1 MVRHGISAQL
11 ARVHASRL
19 TSDLGRL
26 AAGRDTIIV
35 GPWLG
40 EVGFELLYWVPF
52 LRWFAATFNV
62 APDRLLI
69 VSRGGTA
76 SWYRPF
82 ASGYRD
88 IFDYLTPEEF
98 RQRHDERVAANG
110 EQKQTQVLAFERQ
123 VLRELTK
130 DVHSRSMLHPSTMY
144 GLFNPFW
151 WGHVD
156 VEWVQRFAK
165 YERLT
170 PDVVAGCRRPNRP
183 YTAVKFYFN
192 DCFPDTAENRAFV
205 RRTLQMLAER
215 GPVVSLATGLRL
227 DDHASDEEPQEGAK
241 VRECEGAKVR
251 ECEGAKV
258 RECEG
263 AKVRESEGAKVRE
276 CEGARVRESEGA
288 KVQTLPPDM
297 HPRENLALQTALV
310 SGAEAFVGTYGG
322 FSYLAPFLGVRS
334 TAYFADPAGYSPRHL
349 LMARSALA
357 TIGAGGLLNVRPT
370 GLEGVV

>member
-1 MVRHGISAQL
+1 MKLVRQLVPRSVRHGISAQL

-19 TSDLGRL
+19 ASDLGRL

-52 LRWFAATFNV
+52 LRWFAGTYGV
-62 APDRLLI
+62 ARERLLI
-69 VSRGGTA
+69 VSRGGTS

-82 ASGYRD
+82 AAGYRD

-98 RQRHDERVAANG
+98 RQRHDERVATNG
-110 EQKQTQVLAFERQ
+110 EQKQTRVLAFERQ

-151 WGHVD
+151 WGHVNE
-156 VEWVQRFAK
+156 EWVHRFAK

-170 PDVVAGCRRPNRP
+170 ADGGAGFSRPTSP

-192 DCFPDTAENRAFV
+192 DCFPDTPDNRAFAQ
-205 RRTLQMLAER
+205 RTLKALTER

-227 DDHASDEEPQEGAK
+227 DDHASDEEAQTGAR
-241 VRECEGAKVR
+241 VREG
-251 ECEGAKV
+251 
-258 RECEG
+258 
-263 AKVRESEGAKVRE
+263 
-276 CEGARVRESEGA
+276 EGARVRGCEGA
-288 KVQTLPPDM
+288 TVQTLPSDM
-297 HPRENLALQTALV
+297 HPRENLALQTAV
-310 SGAEAFVGTYGG
+310 VAGASAFVGTYGG

-334 TAYFADPAGYSPRHL
+334 TACFSDPSGYSPRHL
-349 LMARSALA
+349 LMARSALDS
-357 TIGAGGLLNVRPT
+357 IGAGGLLEVRPT
-370 GLEGVV
+370 VYGANGG

>member
-1 MVRHGISAQL
+1 MKLVRQLVPRAVRHGISAQL

-19 TSDLGRL
+19 ASDLGRL
-26 AAGRDTIIV
+26 AAGRETIVV

-52 LRWFAATFNV
+52 LRWFAATFAV
-62 APDRLLI
+62 APERLLI

-151 WGHVD
+151 WGHVGE
-156 VEWVQRFAK
+156 EWVHRFAK
-165 YERLT
+165 YERLGAANMG
-170 PDVVAGCRRPNRP
+170 AGSVGAGSVWAGSVGAAFRRPDQP

-192 DCFPDTAENRAFV
+192 DCFPDTPETRAFV
-205 RRTLQMLAER
+205 RRTLQMLTER
-215 GPVVSLATGLRL
+215 GPVVSLLTGLRL
-227 DDHASDEEPQEGAK
+227 DDHASDDGAT
-241 VRECEGAKVR
+241 VRGCEGAT
-251 ECEGAKV
+251 
-258 RECEG
+258 
-263 AKVRESEGAKVRE
+263 
-276 CEGARVRESEGA
+276 
-288 KVQTLPPDM
+288 VQFLPADM
-297 HPRENLALQTALV
+297 HPRENLALQTAIV
-310 SGAEAFVGTYGG
+310 AGASAFVGTYGG
-322 FSYLAPFLGVRS
+322 FSYLAPFLGVQS
-334 TAYFADPAGYSPRHL
+334 TAYFADPDGYSPRHL
-349 LMARSALA
+349 LMARSALES
-357 TIGAGGLLNVRPT
+357 IGAKGSLDVRPI
-370 GLEGVV
+370 GLK

>member
-1 MVRHGISAQL
+1 VKIVRRLVPRVVRHGISAQL

-19 TSDLGRL
+19 ASDLGRL
-26 AAGRDTIIV
+26 AAGRDTIVV

-52 LRWFAATFNV
+52 LRWFATTFRV
-62 APDRLLI
+62 APERLLV

-82 ASGYRD
+82 ATGYRD

-110 EQKQTQVLAFERQ
+110 VQKQTQVLAFERQ
-123 VLRELTK
+123 VLRELTR
-130 DVHSRSMLHPSTMY
+130 DVQSRSMLHPSTMY

-156 VEWVQRFAK
+156 ERWVHRFTR

-170 PDVVAGCRRPNRP
+170 VDVGDVFRQPDRP

-192 DCFPDTAENRAFV
+192 DCFPDTGENRAFV
-205 RRTLQMLAER
+205 RRTLHTLTAR

-227 DDHASDEEPQEGAK
+227 DDHSSDDAEAFD
-241 VRECEGAKVR
+241 
-251 ECEGAKV
+251 
-258 RECEG
+258 
-263 AKVRESEGAKVRE
+263 
-276 CEGARVRESEGA
+276 
-288 KVQTLPPDM
+288 VQLLPADM
-297 HPRENLALQTALV
+297 HPRENLALQTAIV
-310 SGAEAFVGTYGG
+310 AGASAFVGTYGG
-322 FSYLAPFLGVRS
+322 FSYLAPFLGVPS
-334 TAYFADPAGYSPRHL
+334 IAYFADGEGYSPRHL
-349 LMARSALA
+349 LMARSALEA
-357 TIGAGGLLNVRPT
+357 IGSGGLLQVLHAPR
-370 GLEGVV
+370 ED